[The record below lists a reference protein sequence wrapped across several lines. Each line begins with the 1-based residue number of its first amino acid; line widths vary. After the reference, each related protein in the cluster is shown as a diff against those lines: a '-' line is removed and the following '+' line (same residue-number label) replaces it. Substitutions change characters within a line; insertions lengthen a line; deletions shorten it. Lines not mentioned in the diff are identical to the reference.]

1 MPSFYPTGLPPFWT
15 GLPFGSAREEGF
27 SVEKRSMLNEKIRSR
42 FASGSKEEKKKKR
55 RELRAIFSNGV
66 LFKNPMLVGAL
77 GFIPCLPPAIP
88 CGLPWSFPLFWR
100 LCPYRGAD
108 SLLYRKSGSLMG
120 AARFSCGSSGGA
132 VYPCFRADGMA
143 IPGGDSVFGH
153 GGRHDGSQLHGAF
166 PLRSVCPG
174 SYSFRCF
181 GGYGWLLPGGNAGH
195 VPGGFYPGMADLRGS
210 EAWRISSAYSGE
222 GIAHPFFGFL
232 ILGFLAA
239 LVQYINRRRAERRSG
254 RKVTRL

>member
-1 MPSFYPTGLPPFWT
+1 M
-15 GLPFGSAREEGF
+15 
-27 SVEKRSMLNEKIRSR
+27 EKRSMLNEKIRSR
-42 FASGSKEEKKKKR
+42 FASGAKEEKKKKR

-153 GGRHDGSQLHGAF
+153 GGRHDVVNSMVLS
-166 PLRSVCPG
+166 RSAQYAPDHIPSAVLADTVGC
-174 SYSFRCF
+174 SL
-181 GGYGWLLPGGNAGH
+181 GGTL
-195 VPGGFYPGMADLRGS
+195 VMC
-210 EAWRISSAYSGE
+210 
-222 GIAHPFFGFL
+222 
-232 ILGFLAA
+232 LAA
-239 LVQYINRRRAERRSG
+239 FIREWLIYGDLKLGESLPLTAGRGLPIRFSVFLFLVFWPLLCSI
-254 RKVTRL
+254 

>member
-1 MPSFYPTGLPPFWT
+1 M
-15 GLPFGSAREEGF
+15 
-27 SVEKRSMLNEKIRSR
+27 EKRSMLNEKIQSR

-77 GFIPCLPPAIP
+77 GIYPMLTACHTLRAALELSVILAAMSIPAGLILCFTGNLVPLWARPALAAGVAAVLYIPASALMEWIFPGAIQSLGMVAGMMVVNSMVLSRSAQYAPDHIPSAVLADTVGCSLGGTLVMCLAAFIREWLI
-88 CGLPWSFPLFWR
+88 
-100 LCPYRGAD
+100 Y
-108 SLLYRKSGSLMG
+108 
-120 AARFSCGSSGGA
+120 
-132 VYPCFRADGMA
+132 
-143 IPGGDSVFGH
+143 GDLKLG
-153 GGRHDGSQLHGAF
+153 
-166 PLRSVCPG
+166 
-174 SYSFRCF
+174 
-181 GGYGWLLPGGNAGH
+181 
-195 VPGGFYPGMADLRGS
+195 
-210 EAWRISSAYSGE
+210 RISSAYSGE